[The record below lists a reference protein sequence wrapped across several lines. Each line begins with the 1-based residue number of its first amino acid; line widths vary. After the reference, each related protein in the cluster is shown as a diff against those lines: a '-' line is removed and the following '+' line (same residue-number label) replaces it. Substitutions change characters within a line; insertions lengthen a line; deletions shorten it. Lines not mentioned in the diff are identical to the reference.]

1 MRESEIAA
9 EDGENEDTARDT
21 YLYIYIYTCMCT

>member
-21 YLYIYIYTCMCT
+21 YLYIYTCMCT